1 MTLWVT
7 QLQMEITHQE
17 TDADRALFMVRGYDS
32 SNQPSAEEDWFCE
45 IDLYTDDPTNLTDGT
60 WRTPQLW
67 RPTAEE
73 PLNVLHERA
82 TQRHTPPPQ
91 IDTDEDVQICAED
104 SIRVIEKHGGTVR
117 AFEVSETPEEHYE
130 VTIDGKTYGPMI
142 ATELYWFA
150 YGVSLWEKPEQAT
163 GSAQGKQ

>member
-1 MTLWVT
+1 MIEVGDFIDGNYEGKTTRELIGLISELKA
-7 QLQMEITHQE
+7 QL
-17 TDADRALFMVRGYDS
+17 
-32 SNQPSAEEDWFCE
+32 
-45 IDLYTDDPTNLTDGT
+45 
-60 WRTPQLW
+60 
-67 RPTAEE
+67 
-73 PLNVLHERA
+73 ERA